1 MPGTNL
7 TREEAQQRAKLLTV
21 DSYEIDLD
29 LSGAVEGGT
38 YRSVT
43 TVRFDSAES
52 GVGSFIDLVA
62 PAVQEVVLNGD
73 SLDPA
78 EVFKDSRIE
87 LAGIL
92 EGRNVLRVVAD
103 CAYTNTGEGL
113 HRFVDPVDQQ
123 AYLYTQFEVPDA
135 RRVFASFEQP
145 DLKATFQ
152 FTVKAPSGWTVI
164 SNSPTPEPKDD
175 VWEFEPTPRISTYV
189 TALILGPYHSV
200 HSVYEKDGQSVPL
213 GIYCRPSLAEFLD
226 SDAIFEVTRQGFE
239 WFQEKFDY
247 AYPFKKYDQLFV
259 PEFNAGAMENAGAV
273 TIRDQYVFRSKV
285 TDAAYEVRAET
296 ILHELAHMWFGDL
309 VTMEWWND
317 LWLNES
323 FATYTSIACQSYA
336 PGSRWPHS
344 WTTFANSMKTWAY
357 RQDQLPS
364 THPIMAQINDLDD
377 VLVNFDGITYAK
389 GASVLKQL
397 VAYVGED
404 EFFRGVQA
412 YFKAH
417 AYGNTQLSDLL
428 GALEETSGRDL
439 GTWSQKWL
447 QTAGINVLRPE
458 IETDANGVITSFAI
472 RQEAPAL
479 PAGAKGEP
487 TLRPHRIAVGL
498 YDLDDSAGGSGKL
511 VRGERIELDVDGELT
526 EVAELVGKRRPAVI
540 LLNDDDLSYAKVRL
554 DEQSLAFVTE
564 HLGDFEASLPR
575 ALCWASAWDM
585 TRDAELAARDY
596 LSLVLSGIGKES
608 DIGVVQSLHRQVL
621 TAVELYAD
629 PNAREA
635 LLTRWTDATL
645 AHLRSSAGGSDHQ
658 LAWARA
664 FAATARTPEQ
674 LDLLE
679 GLLDGRESIEGLAV
693 DTELRW
699 SFVQRLAAVGRF
711 DEAEIT
717 SEYER
722 DRTAAGERHAA
733 TARAARPT
741 EEAKAE
747 AWASVVE
754 SDKLPNAVQEAV
766 IGGFVQFGQRELL
779 APYTEKYFAAVK
791 GVWDSRSHEMAQQI
805 AVGLY
810 PSVQVSADTLAK
822 TDEWLAS
829 AEPSAA
835 LRRLISESRSGVERA
850 LRAQARHGGVGG
862 DALRRGKMALPRA
875 RARKR
880 RFRMEVSRSTG
891 TAAPTGETTSPAA
904 VARSGPRPH
913 QGRGERRSLL
923 AFRF

>member
-29 LSGAVEGGT
+29 LSGAQGEGGT

-43 TVRFDSAES
+43 TVRFDSAET
-52 GVGSFIDLVA
+52 GAESFIDLVA
-62 PAVQEVVLNGD
+62 PAVHEVTLNGD

-78 EVFKDSRIE
+78 EVFKDSRIA
-87 LAGIL
+87 LPGIL
-92 EGRNVLRVVAD
+92 EGRNILRVVAD

-152 FTVKAPSGWTVI
+152 FTVKAPTGWTVI

-175 VWEFEPTPRISTYV
+175 IWVFEPTPRISTYI

-285 TDAAYEVRAET
+285 TDAAYEVRAAT

-323 FATYTSIACQSYA
+323 FATYAEAACQAYA
-336 PGSRWPHS
+336 PQSRWPHS

-364 THPIMAQINDLDD
+364 THPIMAEINDLDD

-404 EFFRGVQA
+404 EFFQGVQA
-412 YFKAH
+412 YFKRH
-417 AYGNTQLSDLL
+417 AFGNTRLSDLL

-439 GTWSQKWL
+439 KTWSKAWL
-447 QTAGINVLRPE
+447 ETAGINVLRPE
-458 IETDANGVITSFAI
+458 IETDANGVITAFAV

-479 PAGAKGEP
+479 PAGAKGES

-498 YDLDDSAGGSGKL
+498 YDLDDSSGKL
-511 VRGERIELDVDGELT
+511 LRDDENGRIELDVDGELT
-526 EVAELVGKRRPAVI
+526 AVPELVGRRRPAVI

-564 HLGDFEASLPR
+564 HLGDFESSLPR

-585 TRDAELAARDY
+585 TRDAELATRDY

-608 DIGVVQSLHRQVL
+608 DIGVVQSLHRQVKL
-621 TAVELYAD
+621 AIELYAD
-629 PNAREA
+629 PTAREA

-645 AHLRSSAGGSDHQ
+645 AHLKSAAGGSDHQ

-679 GLLDGRESIEGLAV
+679 GLLDGRETIEGLAV

-699 SFVQRLAAVGRF
+699 AFVQQLAAVGRF
-711 DEAEIT
+711 DEAEIAG
-717 SEYER
+717 EYER

-733 TARAARPT
+733 SARSARPT
-741 EEAKAE
+741 EEAKSE

-766 IGGFVQFGQRELL
+766 IGGFVQTGQRELL
-779 APYTEKYFAAVK
+779 APYTDKYFAAVK
-791 GVWDSRSHEMAQQI
+791 DVWDSRSHEMAQQI
-805 AVGLY
+805 VVGLY
-810 PSVQVSADTLAK
+810 PSVQVSEETLRK

-829 AEPSAA
+829 AEPGPA
-835 LRRLISESRSGVERA
+835 LRRLISESRAGVERA
-850 LRAQARHGGVGG
+850 LRAQAA
-862 DALRRGKMALPRA
+862 DAAA
-875 RARKR
+875 T
-880 RFRMEVSRSTG
+880 SR
-891 TAAPTGETTSPAA
+891 
-904 VARSGPRPH
+904 
-913 QGRGERRSLL
+913 
-923 AFRF
+923 

>member
-7 TREEAQQRAKLLTV
+7 TREEAQQRAELLTV

-29 LSGAVEGGT
+29 LSGAQEGGT

-43 TVRFDSAES
+43 TVRFDVARG
-52 GVGSFIDLVA
+52 GVESFIDLVA
-62 PAVQEVVLNGD
+62 PTVHEVTLNGD
-73 SLDPA
+73 ALDPA
-78 EVFKDSRIE
+78 EVFQDSRIALPE
-87 LAGIL
+87 LL

-113 HRFVDPVDQQ
+113 HRFVDPVDEQ

-152 FTVKAPSGWTVI
+152 FTVRAPEGWTVI
-164 SNSPTPEPKDD
+164 SNSPTPEPQDN
-175 VWEFEPTPRISTYV
+175 VWVFEPTPRISTYI
-189 TALILGPYHSV
+189 TALIVGPYHSV

-226 SDAIFEVTRQGFE
+226 SDAIFEVTRQGFD

-247 AYPFKKYDQLFV
+247 AYPFEKYDQLFV

-323 FATYTSIACQSYA
+323 FATYTSIACQAYA

-364 THPIMAQINDLDD
+364 THPIMADIRDLDD

-397 VAYVGED
+397 VAYVGQD
-404 EFFRGVQA
+404 EFFKGVQA
-412 YFKAH
+412 YFKRH
-417 AYGNTQLSDLL
+417 AFGNTRLSDLL

-439 GTWSQKWL
+439 KTWSRKWL
-447 QTAGINVLRPE
+447 ETAGINILRPE
-458 IETDANGVITSFAI
+458 IATDADGIITSFAV

-487 TLRPHRIAVGL
+487 VLRPHRIAIGL
-498 YDLDDSAGGSGKL
+498 YDLDADSGKL
-511 VRGERIELDVDGELT
+511 VRTERIELDVDGELT
-526 EVAELVGKRRPAVI
+526 AVPQLTGRRRPAVV

-554 DEQSLAFVTE
+554 DEESLRTVTE
-564 HLGDFEASLPR
+564 HLGDFQESLPR

-585 TRDAELAARDY
+585 TRDAELATRDY
-596 LSLVLSGIGKES
+596 LSLVLSGIAKES
-608 DIGVVQSLHRQVL
+608 DIGVVQSLHRQVKL
-621 TAVELYAD
+621 AIDLYAD
-629 PNAREA
+629 PAAREA
-635 LLTRWTDATL
+635 LLARWTDATL
-645 AHLRSSAGGSDHQ
+645 AHLRAAEPGSDHQ

-679 GLLDGRESIEGLAV
+679 ALLEGTQTVEGLAV

-699 SFVQRLAAVGRF
+699 AFVERLAAVGRF
-711 DEAEIT
+711 DEAEIAA
-717 SEYER
+717 EYER

-741 EEAKAE
+741 VEAKAE
-747 AWASVVE
+747 AWASVVD

-766 IGGFVQFGQRELL
+766 ISGFVQTDQRELL
-779 APYTEKYFAAVK
+779 APYADRYFEVVK
-791 GVWDSRSHEMAQQI
+791 DVWDARSHEIAQQI

-810 PSVQVSADTLAK
+810 PAVQVSEATLAK
-822 TDEWLAS
+822 TDTWLAA
-829 AEPSAA
+829 AEPNAA
-835 LRRLISESRSGVERA
+835 LRRLVSESRSGVERA
-850 LRAQARHGGVGG
+850 LKAQAA
-862 DALRRGKMALPRA
+862 DA
-875 RARKR
+875 
-880 RFRMEVSRSTG
+880 
-891 TAAPTGETTSPAA
+891 AAE
-904 VARSGPRPH
+904 
-913 QGRGERRSLL
+913 
-923 AFRF
+923 

>member
-21 DSYEIDLD
+21 DSYEIALD
-29 LSGAVEGGT
+29 LSGAQEGGT

-43 TVRFDSAES
+43 TVRFDVAGTGAE
-52 GVGSFIDLVA
+52 SFIDLVA
-62 PAVQEVVLNGD
+62 PAVHEVTLNGD
-73 SLDPA
+73 PLDPA
-78 EVFKDSRIE
+78 EVFADSRIT
-87 LAGIL
+87 LPGLL

-113 HRFVDPVDQQ
+113 HRFVDPVDEQ

-152 FTVKAPSGWTVI
+152 FTVKAPTGWTVV

-175 VWEFEPTPRISTYV
+175 TWVFEPTPRISSYI
-189 TALILGPYHSV
+189 TALIVGPYHSV

-226 SDAIFEVTRQGFE
+226 SDAIFEVTRQGFD

-247 AYPFKKYDQLFV
+247 AYPFTKYDQLFV

-285 TDAAYEVRAET
+285 TDAAYETRSET

-323 FATYTSIACQSYA
+323 FATYTSIACQAYA

-364 THPIMAQINDLDD
+364 THPIMAEIRDLDD

-397 VAYVGED
+397 VAYVGMD
-404 EFFRGVQA
+404 EFFKGVQA
-412 YFKAH
+412 YFKRH
-417 AYGNTQLSDLL
+417 AFGNTRLSDLL

-439 GTWSQKWL
+439 STWSQKWL
-447 QTAGINVLRPE
+447 QTAGINILRPE
-458 IETDANGVITSFAI
+458 VETDGEGGAGVVTSFAI

-487 TLRPHRIAVGL
+487 TLRPHRIAIGL
-498 YDLDDSAGGSGKL
+498 YDLDETTGKL
-511 VRGERIELDVDGELT
+511 VRTDRIELDVDGELT
-526 EVAELVGKRRPAVI
+526 AVPQLAGRPRPAVF

-554 DEQSLAFVTE
+554 DEQSLHFVTE
-564 HLGDFEASLPR
+564 HLGDFESSLPR

-585 TRDAELAARDY
+585 TRDAELPTREY

-608 DIGVVQSLHRQVL
+608 DIGVVQSLHRQVKL
-621 TAVELYAD
+621 AIELYAD
-629 PNAREA
+629 PAAREA

-645 AHLRSSAGGSDHQ
+645 AHLRSAAPASDHQ

-674 LDLLE
+674 LDLLDS
-679 GLLDGRESIEGLAV
+679 LLDGTHTIEGLAV

-699 SFVQRLAAVGRF
+699 AFVERLAAVGRF
-711 DEAEIT
+711 DEAEIAG
-717 SEYER
+717 EYER
-722 DRTAAGERHAA
+722 DKTAAGERHAA

-747 AWASVVE
+747 AWASVID

-766 IGGFVQFGQRELL
+766 IGGFVQTDQRELL
-779 APYTEKYFAAVK
+779 APYTDKYFEILK
-791 GVWDSRSHEMAQQI
+791 SVWDSRSHEIAQQI
-805 AVGLY
+805 AIGLY
-810 PSVQVSADTLAK
+810 PSLQVSQETLAR
-822 TDEWLAS
+822 TDTWLA
-829 AEPSAA
+829 AAQPNAA
-835 LRRLISESRSGVERA
+835 LARLVSESRAGVERA
-850 LRAQARHGGVGG
+850 LKAQAA
-862 DALRRGKMALPRA
+862 DA
-875 RARKR
+875 
-880 RFRMEVSRSTG
+880 
-891 TAAPTGETTSPAA
+891 AA
-904 VARSGPRPH
+904 
-913 QGRGERRSLL
+913 Q
-923 AFRF
+923 

>member
-1 MPGTNL
+1 MAANVTNRGDDSVPGTNL
-7 TREEAQQRAKLLTV
+7 TREEAQQRASLLTV

-29 LSGAVEGGT
+29 LSGAQEGGT

-43 TVRFDSAES
+43 TVRFDSAEDRAE
-52 GVGSFIDLVA
+52 SFIDLVA
-62 PAVQEVVLNGD
+62 PAVHQVVLNGKA
-73 SLDPA
+73 LDVA
-78 EVFKDSRIE
+78 AVFRDSRIALPHL
-87 LAGIL
+87 LAGQNEL
-92 EGRNVLRVVAD
+92 KVVAD

-152 FTVKAPSGWTVI
+152 FTVKAPEGWTVI
-164 SNSPTPEPKDD
+164 SNSPTPEPKDN
-175 VWEFEPTPRISTYV
+175 VWHFEPTPRISTYI
-189 TALILGPYHSV
+189 TALIVGPYHSV
-200 HSVYEKDGQSVPL
+200 HSSYQKDGQSVPL
-213 GIYCRPSLAEFLD
+213 GVYCRPSLAEFLD

-247 AYPFKKYDQLFV
+247 DYPFAKYDQLFV

-285 TDAAYEVRAET
+285 TDAAYETRAET

-323 FATYTSIACQSYA
+323 FATYTSMACQAYHPDSK
-336 PGSRWPHS
+336 WPHS
-344 WTTFANSMKTWAY
+344 WTTFANQMKTWAY

-364 THPIMAQINDLDD
+364 THPIMADIRDLDD

-397 VAYVGED
+397 VAYVGQD

-417 AYGNTQLSDLL
+417 AFGNTRLSDLL

-439 GTWSQKWL
+439 KTWSKAWL
-447 QTAGINVLRPE
+447 ETAGINILRPE
-458 IETDANGVITSFAI
+458 IEVSEDGYVTSFSV

-479 PAGAKGEP
+479 PVGAKGAVSDDAAP
-487 TLRPHRIAVGL
+487 PRGTLRPHRIAIGC
-498 YDLDDSAGGSGKL
+498 YDLDENGKL
-511 VRGERIELDVDGELT
+511 VRTSRIELDVDGEHT
-526 EVAELVGKRRPAVI
+526 DVPFPQNTRRPAVI

-554 DEQSLAFVTE
+554 DEESLRVVTE
-564 HLGDFEASLPR
+564 HLGDFTESLPR

-585 TRDAELAARDY
+585 TRDGELATRDY

-608 DIGVVQSLHRQVL
+608 DIGVVQSLQRQVKL
-621 TAVELYAD
+621 AIDLYAA
-629 PNAREA
+629 PEWREA
-635 LLTRWTDATL
+635 GLTQWTDATL
-645 AHLRSSAGGSDHQ
+645 AHLRAAEPGSDHQ

-664 FAATARTPEQ
+664 FAATARTPQQ
-674 LDLLE
+674 LDLLQA
-679 GLLDGRESIEGLAV
+679 LLDGTESIESLAV

-699 SFVQRLAAVGRF
+699 TFVERLAAVGQL
-711 DEAEIT
+711 DEDEIAA
-717 SEYER
+717 EYER
-722 DRTAAGERHAA
+722 DKTAAGERHAA

-741 EEAKAE
+741 AEAKVE

-754 SDKLPNAVQEAV
+754 SDKLPNAMQEAV
-766 IGGFVQFGQRELL
+766 IAGFVQTDQRELL
-779 APYTEKYFAAVK
+779 APYADKFFAAVK
-791 GVWDSRSHEMAQQI
+791 DVWESRSHEIAQQI

-810 PSVQVSADTLAK
+810 PSLQVSQATLDA
-822 TDEWLAS
+822 TDAWLAS
-829 AEPSAA
+829 AEPNAA

-850 LRAQARHGGVGG
+850 LKAQAA
-862 DALRRGKMALPRA
+862 DA
-875 RARKR
+875 
-880 RFRMEVSRSTG
+880 
-891 TAAPTGETTSPAA
+891 AAA
-904 VARSGPRPH
+904 
-913 QGRGERRSLL
+913 
-923 AFRF
+923 

>member
-7 TREEAQQRAKLLTV
+7 TREEAQQRAKLLAV
-21 DSYEIDLD
+21 DSYEIELD
-29 LSGAVEGGT
+29 LSGAQEGGT

-43 TVRFDSAES
+43 TVRFDVTAEA
-52 GVGSFIDLVA
+52 GAENGAESFIDLVA
-62 PAVQEVVLNGD
+62 PTVHEVTLNGD

-78 EVFKDSRIE
+78 EIFADSRIA
-87 LAGIL
+87 LRGL
-92 EGRNVLRVVAD
+92 LQGRNILRVVAD

-113 HRFVDPVDQQ
+113 HRFVDPVDDQ

-152 FTVKAPSGWTVI
+152 FTVKAPEGWTVV
-164 SNSPTPEPKDD
+164 SNSPTPEPQDN
-175 VWEFEPTPRISTYV
+175 VWVFEPTPRISSYI
-189 TALILGPYHSV
+189 TALIVGPYHSV

-213 GIYCRPSLAEFLD
+213 GIYCRPSLAEYLD

-247 AYPFKKYDQLFV
+247 TYPFKKYDQLFV

-323 FATYTSIACQSYA
+323 FATYTSIACQA
-336 PGSRWPHS
+336 AHPESRWPHS

-364 THPIMAQINDLDD
+364 THPIMAEINDLDD

-417 AYGNTQLSDLL
+417 AFGNTRLSDLL

-439 GTWSQKWL
+439 KSWSKAWL
-447 QTAGINVLRPE
+447 ETAGINVLRPE
-458 IETDANGVITSFAI
+458 IETDADDVVTSFAI

-498 YDLDDSAGGSGKL
+498 YELDEASGKL
-511 VRGERIELDVDGELT
+511 VRRERVELDVDGELT
-526 EVAELVGKRRPAVI
+526 AVPQLAGQRRPAVI

-564 HLGDFEASLPR
+564 HLGDFESSLPR

-608 DIGVVQSLHRQVL
+608 DIGVVQSLHRQVKL
-621 TAVELYAD
+621 AIDLYAD
-629 PNAREA
+629 PAAREA
-635 LLTRWTDATL
+635 LLARWTDATL
-645 AHLRSSAGGSDHQ
+645 AHLRAAAPGSDHQ

-674 LDLLE
+674 LDLLDA
-679 GLLDGRESIEGLAV
+679 LLDGSQTIEGLAV

-699 SFVQRLAAVGRF
+699 AFVQRLAAVGRF
-711 DEAEIT
+711 DEAEIAG
-717 SEYER
+717 EYER
-722 DRTAAGERHAA
+722 DRTAAGERHAT

-741 EEAKAE
+741 AEAKAE
-747 AWASVVE
+747 AWASVVD

-766 IGGFVQFGQRELL
+766 IAGFVQTDQREVL
-779 APYTEKYFAAVK
+779 APYAERYFEVVK
-791 GVWDSRSHEMAQQI
+791 DIWESRSHEMAQQI

-810 PSVQVSADTLAK
+810 PTVQVSQETLDR
-822 TDEWLAS
+822 TDAWLAS

-835 LRRLISESRSGVERA
+835 LRRLVSESRAGVERA
-850 LRAQARHGGVGG
+850 LRAQRA
-862 DALRRGKMALPRA
+862 DA
-875 RARKR
+875 
-880 RFRMEVSRSTG
+880 
-891 TAAPTGETTSPAA
+891 AAE
-904 VARSGPRPH
+904 
-913 QGRGERRSLL
+913 
-923 AFRF
+923 

>member
-29 LSGAVEGGT
+29 LSGAQEGGT

-43 TVRFDSAES
+43 TVRFDVAE
-52 GVGSFIDLVA
+52 GDAESFIDLVA
-62 PAVQEVVLNGD
+62 PTVHEVTLNGD
-73 SLDPA
+73 TLDA
-78 EVFKDSRIE
+78 AGLFKDSRIA
-87 LAGIL
+87 LPGL
-92 EGRNVLRVVAD
+92 LQGRNVLRVVAD

-113 HRFVDPVDQQ
+113 HRFVDPVDEQ

-145 DLKATFQ
+145 DLKAAFQ
-152 FTVKAPSGWTVI
+152 FTVKAPTGWTVI

-175 VWEFEPTPRISTYV
+175 VWAFEPTPRISSYI
-189 TALILGPYHSV
+189 TALIVGPYHSV

-213 GIYCRPSLAEFLD
+213 GIYCRPSLAEHLD

-285 TDAAYEVRAET
+285 TDAAYELRAET

-323 FATYTSIACQSYA
+323 FATYTSIACQAYH
-336 PGSRWPHS
+336 PQSRWPHS

-364 THPIMAQINDLDD
+364 THPIMAEIRDLDD

-397 VAYVGED
+397 VAYVGMD
-404 EFFRGVQA
+404 EFFAGVQA
-412 YFKAH
+412 YFKRH
-417 AYGNTQLSDLL
+417 AYGNTRLSDLL

-447 QTAGINVLRPE
+447 QTAGINILRPE
-458 IETDANGVITSFAI
+458 IETDADGVITSFAI

-498 YDLDDSAGGSGKL
+498 YGLDDDSGKL
-511 VRGERIELDVDGELT
+511 VRDERVELDIDGELT
-526 EVAELVGKRRPAVI
+526 AVPQLVGKRRPDVV

-564 HLGDFEASLPR
+564 HLGDFESSLPR

-585 TRDAELAARDY
+585 TRDGELPTRDY

-608 DIGVVQSLHRQVL
+608 DIGVVQSLHRQVKL
-621 TAVELYAD
+621 AIDLYAA
-629 PNAREA
+629 PATREA

-645 AHLRSSAGGSDHQ
+645 AHLRSSAAGSDHQ

-674 LDLLE
+674 IDLLE
-679 GLLDGRESIEGLAV
+679 SLLDGGQTIEGLAV

-699 SFVQRLAAVGRF
+699 AFVQRLVAVGTF
-711 DEAEIT
+711 DEADIAA
-717 SEYER
+717 EYER
-722 DRTAAGERHAA
+722 DKTAAGERHAA

-741 EEAKAE
+741 PEAKAE
-747 AWASVVE
+747 AWASVVD
-754 SDKLPNAVQEAV
+754 SDELPNAVQEAV
-766 IGGFVQFGQRELL
+766 IGGFVQTDQRELL
-779 APYTEKYFAAVK
+779 APYTDRYFEVVK
-791 GVWDSRSHEMAQQI
+791 GIWDSRSHEIAQQI
-805 AVGLY
+805 AIGLY
-810 PSVQVSADTLAK
+810 PAVQVSRETLAK
-822 TDEWLAS
+822 TDAWLAS
-829 AEPSAA
+829 AEPNAA
-835 LRRLISESRSGVERA
+835 LRRLVSEARAGVERA
-850 LRAQARHGGVGG
+850 LKAQAA
-862 DALRRGKMALPRA
+862 DA
-875 RARKR
+875 
-880 RFRMEVSRSTG
+880 
-891 TAAPTGETTSPAA
+891 
-904 VARSGPRPH
+904 
-913 QGRGERRSLL
+913 Q
-923 AFRF
+923 

>member
-7 TREEAQQRAKLLTV
+7 TREEAQQRAKLLAV
-21 DSYEIDLD
+21 DSYEIELD
-29 LSGAVEGGT
+29 LSGAQEGGT

-43 TVRFDSAES
+43 TVRFDVSENGAD
-52 GVGSFIDLVA
+52 SFIDLVA
-62 PAVQEVVLNGD
+62 PAVHEVTLNGD
-73 SLDPA
+73 SLDAA
-78 EVFKDSRIE
+78 EVFADSRIA
-87 LAGIL
+87 LRGLL
-92 EGRNVLRVVAD
+92 EGRNILRVVAE

-113 HRFVDPVDQQ
+113 HRFVDPVDDQ

-152 FTVKAPSGWTVI
+152 FTVKAPEGWTVI
-164 SNSPTPEPKDD
+164 SNSPTPEPQDS
-175 VWEFEPTPRISTYV
+175 VWVFEPTPRISTYI
-189 TALILGPYHSV
+189 TALVVGPYHSV

-213 GIYCRPSLAEFLD
+213 GIYCRPSLAEYLD

-285 TDAAYEVRAET
+285 TDAAYEMRAET

-323 FATYTSIACQSYA
+323 FATYTSIACQAHA
-336 PGSRWPHS
+336 PGSRWPHA

-364 THPIMAQINDLDD
+364 THPIMAEIRDLDD

-397 VAYVGED
+397 VAYVGMD

-412 YFKAH
+412 YFKRH
-417 AYGNTQLSDLL
+417 AYGNTRLSDLL

-439 GTWSQKWL
+439 KTWSEKWL
-447 QTAGINVLRPE
+447 QAAGINVLRPE
-458 IETDANGVITSFAI
+458 IETDADGVVTSFAI

-487 TLRPHRIAVGL
+487 MLRPHRIAVGL
-498 YDLDDSAGGSGKL
+498 YELDDDSGKL
-511 VRGERIELDVDGELT
+511 VREERIELDVDGELT
-526 EVAELVGKRRPAVI
+526 SVPQVVGKRRPAVI

-564 HLGDFEASLPR
+564 HLGDFESSLPR

-585 TRDAELAARDY
+585 TRDAELPARDY

-608 DIGVVQSLHRQVL
+608 DIGVVQSLHRQVKL
-621 TAVELYAD
+621 AVDLYAD
-629 PNAREA
+629 PAAREA
-635 LLTRWTDATL
+635 LLARWTDATL
-645 AHLRSSAGGSDHQ
+645 AHLRAAAPGSDHQ

-674 LDLLE
+674 LDLLDA
-679 GLLDGRESIEGLAV
+679 LLDGSQTIEGLVV

-699 SFVQRLAAVGRF
+699 AFVQRLAAVGRF
-711 DEAEIT
+711 DETEIAG
-717 SEYER
+717 EYDR

-733 TARAARPT
+733 TARASRPT
-741 EEAKAE
+741 PEAKAE
-747 AWASVVE
+747 AWASVVD

-766 IGGFVQFGQRELL
+766 IAGFVQTDQRDLL
-779 APYTEKYFAAVK
+779 APYADRYFEVVK
-791 GVWDSRSHEMAQQI
+791 DIWESRSHEMAQQI

-810 PSVQVSADTLAK
+810 PTVQVSRETLDK
-822 TDEWLAS
+822 TDAWLTS
-829 AEPSAA
+829 AEPNAA
-835 LRRLISESRSGVERA
+835 LRRLVSESRAGVERA
-850 LRAQARHGGVGG
+850 LRAQAA
-862 DALRRGKMALPRA
+862 DA
-875 RARKR
+875 
-880 RFRMEVSRSTG
+880 
-891 TAAPTGETTSPAA
+891 AA
-904 VARSGPRPH
+904 
-913 QGRGERRSLL
+913 Q
-923 AFRF
+923 

>member
-1 MPGTNL
+1 VPGTNL
-7 TREEAQQRAKLLTV
+7 TREEAQQRAKLLTI

-29 LSGAVEGGT
+29 LSGAQEGGI

-43 TVRFDSAES
+43 TVRFGVAEN
-52 GVGSFIDLVA
+52 GADSFIDLVA
-62 PAVQEVVLNGD
+62 PTVHEVTLNGD
-73 SLDPA
+73 ALDPA
-78 EVFKDSRIE
+78 EVFDDSRIA
-87 LAGIL
+87 LSGLL
-92 EGRNVLRVVAD
+92 EGPNVLRVVAD

-113 HRFVDPVDQQ
+113 HRFVDPVDSQ

-152 FTVKAPSGWTVI
+152 FTVKAPDGWTVI
-164 SNSPTPEPKDD
+164 SNSPTPEPKDN
-175 VWEFEPTPRISTYV
+175 VWVFEPTPRMSTYV
-189 TALILGPYHSV
+189 TALIVGPYHSV

-226 SDAIFEVTRQGFE
+226 SDAIFEVTRQGFD

-259 PEFNAGAMENAGAV
+259 PEFNEGAMENAGAV

-285 TDAAYEVRAET
+285 TDAAYESRAET

-323 FATYTSIACQSYA
+323 FATYTSIACQAYA
-336 PGSRWPHS
+336 PQSRWPHA
-344 WTTFANSMKTWAY
+344 WTTFANAMKTWAY

-364 THPIMAQINDLDD
+364 THPIMAEIGDLDD

-404 EFFRGVQA
+404 EFFQGVQA
-412 YFKAH
+412 YFKRH
-417 AYGNTQLSDLL
+417 AFGNTRLSDLL

-439 GTWSQKWL
+439 KAWSKQWL
-447 QTAGINVLRPE
+447 ETAGINILRPE
-458 IETDANGVITSFAI
+458 IETDENGVVTSFAI

-479 PAGAKGEP
+479 PTGAKGEP

-498 YDLDDSAGGSGKL
+498 YDLDDESGKL
-511 VRGERIELDVDGELT
+511 LRDERVELDVDGELT
-526 EVAELVGKRRPAVI
+526 AVPQLVGKRRPDVI

-554 DEQSLAFVTE
+554 DEASLAFVTR
-564 HLGDFEASLPR
+564 HLGDFEATLPR

-585 TRDAELAARDY
+585 TRDAELATRDY

-608 DIGVVQSLHRQVL
+608 DIGLVQSLQRQVKL
-621 TAVELYAD
+621 AIELYAD
-629 PNAREA
+629 PSAREA

-645 AHLRSSAGGSDHQ
+645 AHLRSAEPGGDHQ

-679 GLLDGRESIEGLAV
+679 ALLDGSQTVEGLAV

-699 SFVQRLAAVGRF
+699 AFVQRLAAVGRF
-711 DEAEIT
+711 DESEIAG
-717 SEYER
+717 EHER
-722 DRTAAGERHAA
+722 DKTAAGERHAA
-733 TARAARPT
+733 TARASRPT

-754 SDKLPNAVQEAV
+754 SDKLPNALQQAV
-766 IGGFVQFGQRELL
+766 ISGFVQTDQRELL
-779 APYTEKYFAAVK
+779 APYTDKFFEVVK
-791 GVWDSRSHEMAQQI
+791 DIWSARSHELAQQVAI
-805 AVGLY
+805 GLY
-810 PSVQVSADTLAK
+810 PAVQVSQETLDK
-822 TDEWLAS
+822 TDAWLSS
-829 AEPSAA
+829 AEPNAA
-835 LRRLISESRSGVERA
+835 LRRLISESRAGVERA
-850 LRAQARHGGVGG
+850 LKAQAA
-862 DALRRGKMALPRA
+862 DA
-875 RARKR
+875 
-880 RFRMEVSRSTG
+880 
-891 TAAPTGETTSPAA
+891 AAAE
-904 VARSGPRPH
+904 
-913 QGRGERRSLL
+913 
-923 AFRF
+923 

>member
-21 DSYEIDLD
+21 DSYEVDLD
-29 LSGAVEGGT
+29 LSGAQEGGT

-43 TVRFDSAES
+43 TVRFDSAEE
-52 GVGSFIDLVA
+52 GAETFIDLVA
-62 PAVQEVVLNGD
+62 PAVHEVVLNGHA
-73 SLDPA
+73 LEIGA
-78 EVFKDSRIE
+78 VFRDSRIA
-87 LAGIL
+87 LRHLL
-92 EGRNVLRVVAD
+92 EGRNELRVVAD
-103 CAYTNTGEGL
+103 CEYTNTGEGL

-175 VWEFEPTPRISTYV
+175 IWTFEPTPRMSTYV
-189 TALILGPYHSV
+189 TALIVGPYHSV
-200 HSVYEKDGQSVPL
+200 HSSYEGPNGQSVPL

-226 SDAIFEVTRQGFE
+226 SDAIFEVTRQGFD

-247 AYPFKKYDQLFV
+247 AYPFAKYDQLFV

-285 TDAAYEVRAET
+285 TDAAYEVRAAT

-323 FATYTSIACQSYA
+323 FATYAEAACQAYA
-336 PGSRWPHS
+336 PNSKWPHS

-364 THPIMAQINDLDD
+364 THPIMADIRDLDD

-412 YFKAH
+412 YFKRH
-417 AYGNTQLSDLL
+417 AFGNTRLSDLL

-439 GTWSQKWL
+439 KTWSKKWL
-447 QTAGINVLRPE
+447 ETAGINVLRPVVDVD
-458 IETDANGVITSFAI
+458 TKGVITSFAVK
-472 RQEAPAL
+472 QEAPAL
-479 PAGAKGEP
+479 PEGAKGEP
-487 TLRPHRIAVGL
+487 TLRPHRIAIGF
-498 YDLDDSAGGSGKL
+498 YDLDDASGKL
-511 VRGERIELDVDGELT
+511 VRTDRVELDVDGELT
-526 EVAELVGKRRPAVI
+526 AVDALVGKSRPAVI

-554 DEQSLAFVTE
+554 DSESLAYVTD
-564 HLGDFEASLPR
+564 HIGDFEASLPR
-575 ALCWASAWDM
+575 ALSWASAWDM
-585 TRDAELAARDY
+585 TRDAELPTRDY
-596 LSLVLSGIGKES
+596 LSLVLSGVGKES
-608 DIGVVQSLHRQVL
+608 DIGVVQSLHRQVKL
-621 TAVELYAD
+621 ALDLYAAPAGRD
-629 PNAREA
+629 EA
-635 LLTRWTDATL
+635 LARWTSASL
-645 AHLRSSAGGSDHQ
+645 SHLRSAEPGSDHQ

-664 FAATARTPEQ
+664 FAATARTDAE

-679 GLLDGRESIEGLAV
+679 GLLDGSESVEGLAV

-699 SFVQRLAAVGRF
+699 AFVARLAATGRL
-711 DEAEIT
+711 DEAGIAAEL
-717 SEYER
+717 ER
-722 DRTAAGERHAA
+722 DKTAAGERHAA
-733 TARAARPT
+733 YARAARPT
-741 EEAKAE
+741 EEAKAA

-754 SDKLPNAVQEAV
+754 SDSLPNAIQEAV
-766 IGGFVQFGQRELL
+766 IGGFAQTDQRELL
-779 APYTEKYFAAVK
+779 APYAEKFFSAVK
-791 GVWDSRSHEMAQQI
+791 GAWDSRSHEMAQQI

-810 PSVQVSADTLAK
+810 PSLQISQETLDA
-822 TDEWLAS
+822 TDAWLAS

-835 LRRLISESRSGVERA
+835 LRRLVTESRAGVERA
-850 LRAQARHGGVGG
+850 LRA
-862 DALRRGKMALPRA
+862 
-875 RARKR
+875 
-880 RFRMEVSRSTG
+880 RS
-891 TAAPTGETTSPAA
+891 AD
-904 VARSGPRPH
+904 
-913 QGRGERRSLL
+913 L
-923 AFRF
+923 

>member
-7 TREEAQQRAKLLTV
+7 TREEAQRRAQLLTV
-21 DSYEIDLD
+21 ESYEIELD
-29 LSGAVEGGT
+29 LSGAQEGGT
-38 YRSVT
+38 YGSVT
-43 TVRFDSAES
+43 TVRFDVTDENGAE
-52 GVGSFIDLVA
+52 SFIDLVA
-62 PAVQEVVLNGD
+62 PAVHEVTLNGD

-78 EVFKDSRIE
+78 EVFADSRIA
-87 LAGIL
+87 LPGL
-92 EGRNVLRVVAD
+92 LRGRNILRVVAD

-113 HRFVDPVDQQ
+113 HRFVDPVDDQ

-152 FTVKAPSGWTVI
+152 FTVTAPEGWTVI
-164 SNSPTPEPKDD
+164 SNSPTPEPQDN
-175 VWEFEPTPRISTYV
+175 VWVFEPTPRISTYI
-189 TALILGPYHSV
+189 TALIVGPYHSV

-213 GIYCRPSLAEFLD
+213 GIYCRPSLAEYLD

-247 AYPFKKYDQLFV
+247 AYPFEKYDQLFV

-323 FATYTSIACQSYA
+323 FATYTSIACQA
-336 PGSRWPHS
+336 AHPESRWPHS

-364 THPIMAQINDLDD
+364 THPIMAEINDLDD

-417 AYGNTQLSDLL
+417 AFGNTRLSDLL
-428 GALEETSGRDL
+428 GALEKTSGRDL
-439 GTWSQKWL
+439 KSWSKAWL
-447 QTAGINVLRPE
+447 ETAGINVLRPE
-458 IETDANGVITSFAI
+458 IETDSDGVVTSFAI

-498 YDLDDSAGGSGKL
+498 YDLDEASGKL
-511 VRGERIELDVDGELT
+511 VRRERIELDVDGESTAVPQL
-526 EVAELVGKRRPAVI
+526 AGQPRPAVI

-564 HLGDFEASLPR
+564 HLGDFESSLPR

-608 DIGVVQSLHRQVL
+608 DIGVVQSLQRQVKL
-621 TAVELYAD
+621 AIDLYAD
-629 PNAREA
+629 PAAREA
-635 LLTRWTDATL
+635 LLARWTDATL
-645 AHLRSSAGGSDHQ
+645 AHLRAAAPGSDHQ

-674 LDLLE
+674 LDLLDA
-679 GLLDGRESIEGLAV
+679 LLDGSQTIEGLAV

-699 SFVQRLAAVGRF
+699 AFVQRLAAVGRF
-711 DEAEIT
+711 DEAEIAG
-717 SEYER
+717 EYER
-722 DRTAAGERHAA
+722 DRTAAGERHAT

-741 EEAKAE
+741 AEAKAE

-766 IGGFVQFGQRELL
+766 IAGFVQTDQREVL
-779 APYTEKYFAAVK
+779 APYTERYFEVVK
-791 GVWDSRSHEMAQQI
+791 DIWESRSHEMAQQI

-810 PSVQVSADTLAK
+810 PAVQVSQETLDR
-822 TDEWLAS
+822 TDAWLAS
-829 AEPSAA
+829 AEPTAA
-835 LRRLISESRSGVERA
+835 LRRLVSESRAGVERA
-850 LRAQARHGGVGG
+850 LRAQRADAAAAGV
-862 DALRRGKMALPRA
+862 
-875 RARKR
+875 
-880 RFRMEVSRSTG
+880 
-891 TAAPTGETTSPAA
+891 
-904 VARSGPRPH
+904 
-913 QGRGERRSLL
+913 
-923 AFRF
+923 

>member
-21 DSYEIDLD
+21 DSYEVDLD
-29 LSGAVEGGT
+29 LSGAQEGGT

-43 TVRFDSAES
+43 TVRFDSAED
-52 GVGSFIDLVA
+52 GAASFIDLVA
-62 PAVQEVVLNGD
+62 PAVHEVTLNGD
-73 SLDPA
+73 ALDPA
-78 EVFKDSRIE
+78 EVFEDSRIA
-87 LAGIL
+87 LPGL
-92 EGRNVLRVVAD
+92 PQGRNILRVVAD
-103 CAYTNTGEGL
+103 CEYTNTGEGL

-175 VWEFEPTPRISTYV
+175 VWVFEPTPRISSYI
-189 TALILGPYHSV
+189 TALIVGPYHSV

-247 AYPFKKYDQLFV
+247 AYPFTKYDQLFV

-285 TDAAYEVRAET
+285 TDAAYELRAET

-323 FATYTSIACQSYA
+323 FATYTSIACQA
-336 PGSRWPHS
+336 HHPDSRWPHS

-364 THPIMAQINDLDD
+364 THPIMAEIRDLDD

-397 VAYVGED
+397 VAYVGMD
-404 EFFRGVQA
+404 EFFSGVQA

-417 AYGNTQLSDLL
+417 AFGNTRLSDLL
-428 GALEETSGRDL
+428 GALEQTSGRDL

-447 QTAGINVLRPE
+447 QTAGINILRPE
-458 IETDANGVITSFAI
+458 IETDADGVITSFAI

-479 PAGAKGEP
+479 PVGAQGEP

-498 YDLDDSAGGSGKL
+498 YDLDGGSGKL
-511 VRGERIELDVDGELT
+511 VRDERIELDVDGELT
-526 EVAELVGKRRPAVI
+526 AVPQLVGKRRSDVV

-554 DEQSLAFVTE
+554 DEDSLAFVTE
-564 HLGDFEASLPR
+564 HLGDFESSLPR

-585 TRDAELAARDY
+585 TRDAELATRDY
-596 LSLVLSGIGKES
+596 LALVLSGIGKES
-608 DIGVVQSLHRQVL
+608 DIGVVQSLHRQVKL
-621 TAVELYAD
+621 AIELYAD
-629 PNAREA
+629 PATRET
-635 LLTRWTDATL
+635 LLTRWTEATL
-645 AHLRSSAGGSDHQ
+645 AHLRAADAGSDHQ

-679 GLLDGRESIEGLAV
+679 ALLEDRETIEGLAV

-699 SFVQRLAAVGRF
+699 AFVERLAAVGRF

-717 SEYER
+717 AEYER

-766 IGGFVQFGQRELL
+766 IGGFVQTDQRELL
-779 APYTEKYFAAVK
+779 APYTDKFFAVVK
-791 GVWDSRSHEMAQQI
+791 EIWDGRSHEIAQQV

-810 PSVQVSADTLAK
+810 PSVQVSEETLAK
-822 TDEWLAS
+822 TDAWLAS

-835 LRRLISESRSGVERA
+835 LRRLVSESRSGVERA
-850 LRAQARHGGVGG
+850 LKAQAA
-862 DALRRGKMALPRA
+862 DARGAIA
-875 RARKR
+875 
-880 RFRMEVSRSTG
+880 
-891 TAAPTGETTSPAA
+891 
-904 VARSGPRPH
+904 
-913 QGRGERRSLL
+913 
-923 AFRF
+923 

>member
-29 LSGAVEGGT
+29 LSGAQEGGT
-38 YRSVT
+38 FRSVT
-43 TVRFDSAES
+43 TVRFDSVENGAQ
-52 GVGSFIDLVA
+52 SFIDLVA
-62 PAVQEVVLNGD
+62 PTVHEITLNGD
-73 SLDPA
+73 HLDPD
-78 EVFKDSRIE
+78 EVFKDSRIA
-87 LAGIL
+87 LPGIL
-92 EGRNVLRVVAD
+92 DGRNVLRVVAD

-152 FTVKAPSGWTVI
+152 FTVKAPTGWTVI

-175 VWEFEPTPRISTYV
+175 IWIFEPTPRISSYI
-189 TALILGPYHSV
+189 TALIVGPYHSV
-200 HSVYEKDGQSVPL
+200 HSVYEKDGQTVPL
-213 GIYCRPSLAEFLD
+213 GIYCRPSLAEYLD

-273 TIRDQYVFRSKV
+273 TLRDQYVFRSKV
-285 TDAAYEVRAET
+285 TDAAYEMRAST

-323 FATYTSIACQSYA
+323 FATYAEAACQA
-336 PGSRWPHS
+336 HHPDSRWPHS
-344 WTTFANSMKTWAY
+344 WTTFANQMKTWAY

-364 THPIMAQINDLDD
+364 THPIMAEIRDLDD

-397 VAYVGED
+397 VAYVGMD

-417 AYGNTQLSDLL
+417 AYGNTRLSDLL

-439 GTWSQKWL
+439 KNWSEKWL

-487 TLRPHRIAVGL
+487 TLRPHRIAIGL
-498 YDLDDSAGGSGKL
+498 YDLDDDSGKL
-511 VRGERIELDVDGELT
+511 LRDERVELDVDGELT
-526 EVAELVGKRRPAVI
+526 AVPQLVGKRRPAVV

-585 TRDAELAARDY
+585 TRDAELATRDY

-608 DIGVVQSLHRQVL
+608 DIGVVQSLHRQVKL
-621 TAVELYAD
+621 ALDLYAD
-629 PNAREA
+629 PAWRESG
-635 LLTRWTDATL
+635 LTRWTVAAL
-645 AHLRSSAGGSDHQ
+645 EHLRAAEPGSDHQ

-679 GLLDGRESIEGLAV
+679 GLLSGSETIEGLAV

-699 SFVQRLAAVGRF
+699 TFVQRLAAAGRF
-711 DEAEIT
+711 GEAEIT
-717 SEYER
+717 AEYER
-722 DRTAAGERHAA
+722 DKTAAGERHAT
-733 TARAARPT
+733 TARASRPT
-741 EEAKAE
+741 EAAKAE

-766 IGGFVQFGQRELL
+766 IGGFVQTDQRELL
-779 APYTEKYFAAVK
+779 APYTEKFFAAVK
-791 GVWDSRSHEMAQQI
+791 DVWESRSHEMAQQI

-810 PSVQVSADTLAK
+810 PSIQVSQDTLDK
-822 TDEWLAS
+822 TDAWLAS
-829 AEPSAA
+829 AEPNAA
-835 LRRLISESRSGVERA
+835 LRRLVSESRSGVERA
-850 LRAQARHGGVGG
+850 LKAQAA
-862 DALRRGKMALPRA
+862 DAASA
-875 RARKR
+875 Q
-880 RFRMEVSRSTG
+880 E
-891 TAAPTGETTSPAA
+891 
-904 VARSGPRPH
+904 
-913 QGRGERRSLL
+913 
-923 AFRF
+923 

>member
-7 TREEAQQRAKLLTV
+7 TREEAQQRAQLLTV
-21 DSYEIDLD
+21 ESYEIDLD
-29 LSGAVEGGT
+29 LSGAQEGGT

-43 TVRFDSAES
+43 TVRFDVAES
-52 GVGSFIDLVA
+52 GAESFIDLVA
-62 PAVQEVVLNGD
+62 PEVHEVTLNGD
-73 SLDPA
+73 ALDPA
-78 EVFKDSRIE
+78 EVFKDSRIA
-87 LAGIL
+87 LPGL
-92 EGRNVLRVVAD
+92 LQGRNVLRVAAD

-152 FTVKAPSGWTVI
+152 FTVKAPTGWTVI

-175 VWEFEPTPRISTYV
+175 VWVFEPTPRISSYI
-189 TALILGPYHSV
+189 TALIVGPYHSV

-226 SDAIFEVTRQGFE
+226 SDAIFEVTRQGFD

-323 FATYTSIACQSYA
+323 FATYTSIACQAYA
-336 PGSRWPHS
+336 PDSRWPHS

-364 THPIMAQINDLDD
+364 THPIMAEIRDLDD

-397 VAYVGED
+397 VAYVGMD
-404 EFFRGVQA
+404 EFFAGVQA
-412 YFKAH
+412 YFKRH
-417 AYGNTQLSDLL
+417 AFGNTRLSDLL

-447 QTAGINVLRPE
+447 QTAGINILRPE
-458 IETDANGVITSFAI
+458 IETDEHGVITSFAI

-498 YDLDDSAGGSGKL
+498 YELDEDSGKL
-511 VRGERIELDVDGELT
+511 VRDERVELDVDGELT
-526 EVAELVGKRRPAVI
+526 AVPELVGKRRPAVV

-564 HLGDFEASLPR
+564 HLGDFESSLPR

-585 TRDAELAARDY
+585 TRDAELATRDY

-608 DIGVVQSLHRQVL
+608 DIGVVQSLHRQVKL
-621 TAVELYAD
+621 AIELYAD
-629 PNAREA
+629 PAAREA

-645 AHLRSSAGGSDHQ
+645 AHLRSATAGSDHQ

-679 GLLDGRESIEGLAV
+679 ALLDGSQTIEGLAV

-699 SFVQRLAAVGRF
+699 ALVERLAAVGRF
-711 DEAEIT
+711 DEAEIAG
-717 SEYER
+717 EYER
-722 DRTAAGERHAA
+722 DKTAAGERHAA

-741 EEAKAE
+741 AEAKAE
-747 AWASVVE
+747 AWAQVVE

-766 IGGFVQFGQRELL
+766 IGGFVQTGQRELL
-779 APYTEKYFAAVK
+779 APYTDKYFEVVK
-791 GVWDSRSHEMAQQI
+791 GIWDTRSHEIAQQI

-810 PSVQVSADTLAK
+810 PSIQVSEETLAK
-822 TDEWLAS
+822 TDAWLTS
-829 AEPSAA
+829 AEPNAA
-835 LRRLISESRSGVERA
+835 LRRLVSESRSGVERA
-850 LRAQARHGGVGG
+850 LKAQAA
-862 DALRRGKMALPRA
+862 DA
-875 RARKR
+875 
-880 RFRMEVSRSTG
+880 
-891 TAAPTGETTSPAA
+891 AATE
-904 VARSGPRPH
+904 
-913 QGRGERRSLL
+913 
-923 AFRF
+923 

>member
-7 TREEAQQRAKLLTV
+7 TREEAQQRAKLLAV
-21 DSYEIDLD
+21 DSYEIELD
-29 LSGAVEGGT
+29 LSGAQEGGT
-38 YRSVT
+38 FRSVT
-43 TVRFDSAES
+43 TVRFDVAEN
-52 GVGSFIDLVA
+52 GAESFIDLVA
-62 PAVQEVVLNGD
+62 PAVHEVTLNGD

-78 EVFKDSRIE
+78 EVFADSRIA
-87 LAGIL
+87 LRGLL
-92 EGRNVLRVVAD
+92 EGRNILRVVAD

-113 HRFVDPVDQQ
+113 HRFVDPVDDQ

-152 FTVKAPSGWTVI
+152 FTVKAPEGWTVV
-164 SNSPTPEPKDD
+164 SNSPTPEPQGS
-175 VWEFEPTPRISTYV
+175 VWVFEPTPRISTYI
-189 TALILGPYHSV
+189 TALIVGPYHSV

-213 GIYCRPSLAEFLD
+213 GIYCRPSLAEYLD
-226 SDAIFEVTRQGFE
+226 SDALFEVTRQGFE

-285 TDAAYEVRAET
+285 TDAAYETRAET

-323 FATYTSIACQSYA
+323 FATYTSIACQAAA

-364 THPIMAQINDLDD
+364 THPIMADIRDLDD

-417 AYGNTQLSDLL
+417 AYGNTRLSDLL

-439 GTWSQKWL
+439 KTWSKQWL
-447 QTAGINVLRPE
+447 ETAGINILRPE
-458 IETDANGVITSFAI
+458 IETDADGVVTSFAI

-498 YDLDDSAGGSGKL
+498 YELDDASGKL
-511 VRGERIELDVDGELT
+511 VRDERIELDVDGDLT
-526 EVAELVGKRRPAVI
+526 AVPQLAGRRRPAVI

-564 HLGDFEASLPR
+564 HLGDFESSLPR

-608 DIGVVQSLHRQVL
+608 DIGVVQSLQRQVKL
-621 TAVELYAD
+621 AVDLYAD
-629 PNAREA
+629 PAAREA
-635 LLTRWTDATL
+635 LLARWTDATL
-645 AHLRSSAGGSDHQ
+645 AHLRAAAPGSDHQ

-674 LDLLE
+674 LDLLDA
-679 GLLDGRESIEGLAV
+679 LLDGSKTIEGLVV

-699 SFVQRLAAVGRF
+699 AFVQRLAAVGRF
-711 DEAEIT
+711 DETEIAG
-717 SEYER
+717 EYDR

-741 EEAKAE
+741 PEAKAE
-747 AWASVVE
+747 AWASVVD

-766 IGGFVQFGQRELL
+766 ISGFVQTDQRELL
-779 APYTEKYFAAVK
+779 APYADRYFEVVK
-791 GVWDSRSHEMAQQI
+791 DIWESRSHEMAQQI

-810 PSVQVSADTLAK
+810 PTVQVSQETLDK
-822 TDEWLAS
+822 TDAWLAS
-829 AEPSAA
+829 AEPNAA
-835 LRRLISESRSGVERA
+835 LRRLVSESRAGVERA
-850 LRAQARHGGVGG
+850 LRAQAA
-862 DALRRGKMALPRA
+862 DA
-875 RARKR
+875 
-880 RFRMEVSRSTG
+880 
-891 TAAPTGETTSPAA
+891 AA
-904 VARSGPRPH
+904 
-913 QGRGERRSLL
+913 Q
-923 AFRF
+923 

>member
-7 TREEAQQRAKLLTV
+7 TREEAQQRAELLTV

-29 LSGAVEGGT
+29 LSGAQEGGT

-43 TVRFDSAES
+43 TVRFDVARAGAE
-52 GVGSFIDLVA
+52 SFIDLVA
-62 PAVQEVVLNGD
+62 PAVHEVVLNGD
-73 SLDPA
+73 QLEPA
-78 EVFKDSRIE
+78 EVFEDSRIA
-87 LAGIL
+87 LPGLL
-92 EGRNVLRVVAD
+92 EGRNILRVVAD

-113 HRFVDPVDQQ
+113 HRFVDPVDEQ

-145 DLKATFQ
+145 DLKATFR
-152 FTVKAPSGWTVI
+152 FTVTAPEGWTVI
-164 SNSPTPEPKDD
+164 SNSPTPEPQDN
-175 VWEFEPTPRISTYV
+175 VWAFEPTPRISTYV
-189 TALILGPYHSV
+189 TALIVGPYHSV

-226 SDAIFEVTRQGFE
+226 SDAIFEVTRQGFD

-247 AYPFKKYDQLFV
+247 AYPFAKYDQLFV

-285 TDAAYEVRAET
+285 TDASYEVRAET

-323 FATYTSIACQSYA
+323 FATYTSIACQAAA
-336 PGSRWPHS
+336 PGSRWPQS

-364 THPIMAQINDLDD
+364 THPIMADISDLDD

-404 EFFRGVQA
+404 AFFTGVQA
-412 YFKAH
+412 YFKRH
-417 AYGNTQLSDLL
+417 AFGNTRLSDLL

-439 GTWSQKWL
+439 KTWSRKWL
-447 QTAGINVLRPE
+447 ETAGINVLRPE
-458 IETDANGVITSFAI
+458 IETDADGVITSFAV
-472 RQEAPAL
+472 RQEAPPL
-479 PAGAKGEP
+479 PAGAKGAVSDDGAP
-487 TLRPHRIAVGL
+487 PRGTLRPHRIAIGF
-498 YDLDDSAGGSGKL
+498 YDLDEASGKL
-511 VRGERIELDVDGELT
+511 VRTERVELDVDGELT
-526 EVAELVGKRRPAVI
+526 AVPQVTGRRRPAVV

-554 DEQSLAFVTE
+554 DEESLKTVTE
-564 HLGDFEASLPR
+564 HLGDFEQSLPR

-585 TRDAELAARDY
+585 TRDAELATRDY
-596 LSLVLSGIGKES
+596 LSLVLSGIAKES
-608 DIGVVQSLHRQVL
+608 DIGVVQSLHRQVKL
-621 TAVELYAD
+621 AIELYAD
-629 PNAREA
+629 PAAREA

-645 AHLRSSAGGSDHQ
+645 AHLRAAEPGGDHQ

-679 GLLDGRESIEGLAV
+679 ALLEGTQTVEGLAV

-699 SFVQRLAAVGRF
+699 AFVERLAAVGRF
-711 DEAEIT
+711 DEAEIAA
-717 SEYER
+717 EYER

-741 EEAKAE
+741 AEAKAE

-766 IGGFVQFGQRELL
+766 IGGFVQTDQRELL
-779 APYTEKYFAAVK
+779 APYADTYFEVVK
-791 GVWDSRSHEMAQQI
+791 DVWDSRSHEIAQQI

-810 PSVQVSADTLAK
+810 PAVQVSEATLAK
-822 TDEWLAS
+822 TDSWLAT
-829 AEPSAA
+829 AEPNAA
-835 LRRLISESRSGVERA
+835 LRRLVSESRSGIERA
-850 LRAQARHGGVGG
+850 LRAQAA
-862 DALRRGKMALPRA
+862 DASA
-875 RARKR
+875 
-880 RFRMEVSRSTG
+880 E
-891 TAAPTGETTSPAA
+891 
-904 VARSGPRPH
+904 
-913 QGRGERRSLL
+913 
-923 AFRF
+923 

>member
-29 LSGAVEGGT
+29 LSGAQDGGT

-43 TVRFDSAES
+43 TVRFDVLENGAE
-52 GVGSFIDLVA
+52 SFIDLVA
-62 PAVQEVVLNGD
+62 PAVHEVTLNGEP
-73 SLDPA
+73 LDPEA
-78 EVFKDSRIE
+78 SFKDSRIALPG
-87 LAGIL
+87 LAA
-92 EGRNVLRVVAD
+92 GRNVLRVVAD

-152 FTVKAPSGWTVI
+152 FTVKAPEGWTVI
-164 SNSPTPEPKDD
+164 SNSPTPEPKDN
-175 VWEFEPTPRISTYV
+175 VWSFEPTPRISTYI
-189 TALILGPYHSV
+189 TALIVGPYHSV

-226 SDAIFEVTRQGFE
+226 SDAIFEVTRQGFD

-285 TDAAYEVRAET
+285 TDAAYEMRAET

-323 FATYTSIACQSYA
+323 FATYTSIACQAYA
-336 PGSRWPHS
+336 PESRWPHA

-364 THPIMAQINDLDD
+364 THPIMAEIRDLDD

-397 VAYVGED
+397 VAYVGMD
-404 EFFRGVQA
+404 EFFAGVQA
-412 YFKAH
+412 YFKSH
-417 AYGNTQLSDLL
+417 AFGNTRLSDLL

-439 GTWSQKWL
+439 KTWSKAWL
-447 QTAGINVLRPE
+447 ETAGINVLRPE
-458 IETDANGVITSFAI
+458 IETDADGVITSFAI

-498 YDLDDSAGGSGKL
+498 YERDEESGKL
-511 VRGERIELDVDGELT
+511 VRDERVELDVDGELT
-526 EVAELVGKRRPAVI
+526 AVPQLVGKRRPAVV

-554 DEQSLAFVTE
+554 DEESLAYVTE
-564 HLGDFEASLPR
+564 HLGDFESSLPR
-575 ALCWASAWDM
+575 ALSWASAWDM
-585 TRDAELAARDY
+585 TRDAELATRDY
-596 LSLVLSGIGKES
+596 LSLILSGIGKES
-608 DIGVVQSLHRQVL
+608 DIGVVQSLHRQVKL
-621 TAVELYAD
+621 AIELYAD
-629 PNAREA
+629 PAARET
-635 LLTRWTDATL
+635 LLARWTDATL
-645 AHLRSSAGGSDHQ
+645 AHLRSAPAGGDHQ

-679 GLLDGRESIEGLAV
+679 GLLDGTQSIEGLVV

-699 SFVQRLAAVGRF
+699 AFVQRLAAVGRF
-711 DEAEIT
+711 DEAEIAG
-717 SEYER
+717 EYER

-733 TARAARPT
+733 TARASRPT
-741 EEAKAE
+741 AEAKAE
-747 AWASVVE
+747 AWASVIE

-766 IGGFVQFGQRELL
+766 IGGFVQTDQRELL
-779 APYTEKYFAAVK
+779 APYTDKYFESLK
-791 GVWDSRSHEMAQQI
+791 GIWDARSHEIAQQI

-810 PSVQVSADTLAK
+810 PTIQVSEETLAR
-822 TDEWLAS
+822 TDSWLTEA
-829 AEPSAA
+829 APSAA
-835 LRRLISESRSGVERA
+835 LHRLVSESRSGVERA
-850 LRAQARHGGVGG
+850 LKAQAA
-862 DALRRGKMALPRA
+862 DA
-875 RARKR
+875 
-880 RFRMEVSRSTG
+880 
-891 TAAPTGETTSPAA
+891 AAAE
-904 VARSGPRPH
+904 
-913 QGRGERRSLL
+913 
-923 AFRF
+923 